1 MKKTVLS
8 IVMVISIF
16 VIKIN
21 AQVGINT
28 PTTTL
33 DITAK
38 NPTGTASNVD
48 GVLIPRVD
56 RERAQNMTGV
66 PVSTLLYIN
75 NAASGSQLG
84 TAVNIDAEGYYYFN
98 GSVWAKLNPSISTTS
113 FVNIYNTDGTL
124 SGNRIVTQAAN
135 TLSFTGT
142 ATNAFSVDGTTL
154 SVDAANH
161 RLGIGT
167 TTPATKFHVEG
178 AEVRLTNATS
188 LWGLDPEGTAPN
200 SQLSIVDRTNNVRR
214 LILQQNGNAYL
225 GGGIASGGTNATI
238 SAVGGSVGIG
248 AIATLT
254 NTLDVNGTTR
264 VRTITPVSGATI
276 VTPVYSDANGV
287 LVKASPSSTY
297 GGVNSNSV
305 SVASGATGVLISGL
319 IDGAIYKIF
328 VSNGDAC
335 GDASLAEYYVT
346 NFSANSF
353 FSINGLGG
361 LLASGV
367 ANKSPAFTQ
376 TNRNI
381 IGTVWTGKVGCSG
394 GDNSTSLNYTLTI
407 PAAGSINVTN
417 NGNITKS
424 YTIVATRIN

>member
-1 MKKTVLS
+1 MRKNFFYPLIMLLPFS
-8 IVMVISIF
+8 SGF
-16 VIKIN
+16 Y

-28 PTTTL
+28 ATPASTLEVVAKNSTGTTT
-33 DITAK
+33 
-38 NPTGTASNVD
+38 NVD
-48 GVLIPRVD
+48 GLLVPRVD
-56 RERAQNMTGV
+56 RQRAQNMTTV
-66 PVSTLLYIN
+66 PTSTLIYVN
-75 NAASGSQLG
+75 SVATGTQLG
-84 TAVNIDAEGYYYFN
+84 TAINIDAVGYYFYN
-98 GSVWAKLNPSISTTS
+98 GTAWVKMNAP
-113 FVNIYNTDGTL
+113 VNIYTNDGSL
-124 SGNRIVTQAAN
+124 NGNRIVTQAAN

-161 RLGIGT
+161 RIGIGT

-200 SQLSIVDRTNNVRR
+200 SQLSIVDGTNNVRR

-248 AIATLT
+248 AVAAPT

-319 IDGAIYKIF
+319 IDGGIYKIF
-328 VSNGDAC
+328 VSNGDGC
-335 GDASLAEYYVT
+335 LDASVAEYYVT
-346 NFSANSF
+346 NFSFNNF

-381 IGTVWTGKVGCSG
+381 IRTVWTGKVGCAL
-394 GDNSTSLNYTLTI
+394 GDNSTALNYTLTI

-417 NGNITKS
+417 NGNMTKS